1 MEIVLATF
9 QEAFSDQISGKTLSI
24 AAMSIRAVFVFLLW
38 LVIVRLADRRMLG
51 QYSAF
56 DVVLS
61 VIVGA
66 VLGRTINGGAPLWG
80 SMAAVS
86 ALVVIHW
93 LLAFSSHRWR
103 LVGKWIKG
111 DPRTLVSE
119 GRTRPAEL
127 RRSFMT
133 ENDLKE
139 MLRLRGRIADP
150 SEAKL
155 AILERNGQVSAIP
168 LARKLEVVEVSVEA
182 GVQTVRLE
190 ITGAA

>member
-1 MEIVLATF
+1 METVLATF
-9 QEAFSDQISGKTLSI
+9 QEAFSDQISGRALSV

-38 LVIVRLADRRMLG
+38 LVTVRMADRRMLG
-51 QYSAF
+51 RYSAF

-80 SMAAVS
+80 SMAAVA
-86 ALVVIHW
+86 ALVAVHW
-93 LLAFSSHRWR
+93 LLAVASHRWR
-103 LVGKWIKG
+103 SVGKLIKG
-111 DPRTLVSE
+111 EPRTLVSD
-119 GRTRPAEL
+119 GRTRQDEL
-127 RRSFMT
+127 KRSFLT

-139 MLRLRGRIADP
+139 MLRLRARIAEP

-168 LARKLEVVEVSVEA
+168 LARKLGVVEVSVEA

-190 ITGAA
+190 VTGAA